1 MLYISTILICEDIMN
16 NRDNYFN
23 RKGQESF
30 VDIFKKSDIKNGQSF
45 PRHWHEHLQ
54 VYYFISGTA
63 KLECG
68 KIILKYKLMI

>member
-30 VDIFKKSDIKNGQSF
+30 VDIFKKSDIKNGQKIF
-45 PRHWHEHLQ
+45 PDIGMNI
-54 VYYFISGTA
+54 YKFITLLA
-63 KLECG
+63 EQLN
-68 KIILKYKLMI
+68 